1 MVQHICENCG
11 KVFKKR
17 WNYNY
22 HINRKFPC
30 KKKKSQI
37 DVDSSKP
44 FKCSLCS
51 SRFATKSNLNRHII
65 KCQENFG
72 QMVERIDIN
81 RELMELKNQIK
92 EYIDSKTG
100 ITFNTNII
108 INNFGSETIDHI
120 NNKFLMD
127 LFNRPE
133 KSVPKLIKEIHFS
146 ESNKVNRNIYLPQKK
161 NKTIYI
167 FNNGE
172 WVEKNK
178 DKTLNALIS
187 KNFDRLDDFF
197 ETNKK
202 ELENKKIVKYE
213 QYADDFDYGTNRR
226 DINSDVCN
234 IIVKETNK
242 DLQKKSDSNI

>member
-1 MVQHICENCG
+1 
-11 KVFKKR
+11 
-17 WNYNY
+17 
-22 HINRKFPC
+22 
-30 KKKKSQI
+30 
-37 DVDSSKP
+37 
-44 FKCSLCS
+44 
-51 SRFATKSNLNRHII
+51 
-65 KCQENFG
+65 
-72 QMVERIDIN
+72 MVERIDIN
-81 RELMELKNQIK
+81 RELKELKNQIR

-108 INNFGSETIDHI
+108 INNFGSESIDHI
-120 NNKFLMD
+120 NSKFLMD

-146 ESNKVNRNIYLPQKK
+146 ENNKVNRNIYLPQKK

-172 WVEKNK
+172 WIEKNK

-197 ETNKK
+197 ETNKR
-202 ELENKKIVKYE
+202 EFEDRKIVKYE
-213 QYADDFDYGTNRR
+213 QYADDFDCGTNRR
-226 DINSDVCN
+226 GINSDVCN

-242 DLQKKSDSNI
+242 DLTQKKSDSNI